1 MPRRKIPFS
10 AGNFYHIYNRG
21 NNRAAIFFERENYL
35 YFLEKL
41 RLYFA
46 PESVRIHA
54 YCLMPNHFHLL
65 VELLIECSFSNLCKN
80 LFISYTK
87 AMNKRF
93 RRTGHIFEG
102 EFKSKNVDS
111 KEYLLTLS
119 RYIHANPSSARLV
132 EKPELWEFSSYL
144 DYLGE
149 RRGTLPYTKFILSHY
164 KSVDEY
170 RSFVEGFRESE
181 FQEMGGEMFK

>member
-1 MPRRKIPFS
+1 MPRRKILFS

-21 NNRAAIFFERENYL
+21 NNRSAIFFERENYL

-41 RLYFA
+41 RFYFTS
-46 PESVRIHA
+46 EKVRIHV

-65 VELLIECSFSNLCKN
+65 VELLSECSFSNLCKN

-93 RRTGHIFEG
+93 DRTGHIFEG
-102 EFKSKNVDS
+102 EFKSKIVGS
-111 KEYLLTLS
+111 SEYLLTLS
-119 RYIHANPSSARLV
+119 RYIHSNPSNAGLV
-132 EKPELWEFSSYL
+132 QKPELWEFSSYL
-144 DYLGE
+144 DYLG
-149 RRGTLPYTKFILSHY
+149 RRQGKLPYTKFILSHY

-170 RSFVEGFRESE
+170 QRFVEGVRESE
-181 FQEMGGEMFK
+181 FQAMGREMFK

>member
-1 MPRRKIPFS
+1 MPRRKISFS

-21 NNRAAIFFERENYL
+21 NNRSPIFFERENYL

-41 RLYFA
+41 RSYFD

-65 VELLIECSFSNLCKN
+65 VELLRECSFSNLSKN
-80 LFISYTK
+80 FFISYTK
-87 AMNKRF
+87 SMNRRF
-93 RRTGHIFEG
+93 GRTGHIFEG
-102 EFKSKNVDS
+102 EFKSKIVGS
-111 KEYLLTLS
+111 TEYLLTLS
-119 RYIHANPSSARLV
+119 RYIHSNPSNARLV
-132 EKPELWEFSSYL
+132 QKPELWEFSSYL
-144 DYLGE
+144 EYLGV

-170 RSFVEGFRESE
+170 REFVEGLRESE
-181 FQEMGGEMFK
+181 FREMRAELFK